1 MLQVLQ
7 NVSESLVTVMIDGGA
22 HHLDLRFKSFQ
33 FIGQL
38 SLVNKG
44 LRCTSCIFRHLFFA
58 SIVNCIGNFTV
69 LFATYPFVSFS
80 VLLSNRM

>member
-33 FIGQL
+33 FIGQQ

-44 LRCTSCIFRHLFFA
+44 LCCAFRVFRCPSSINSCFSYF
-58 SIVNCIGNFTV
+58 V
-69 LFATYPFVSFS
+69 LD
-80 VLLSNRM
+80 